1 MVVIEIVFPRFKKVD
16 VTSWNRVGDGGG
28 CVTDTRIDVIFD
40 GGMCSEGVWVQG
52 NETRALIKMSEIA
65 FLASFDC
72 LEALH
77 NILHCTDVIAAGVLM
92 WRVKGPE

>member
-1 MVVIEIVFPRFKKVD
+1 MY
-16 VTSWNRVGDGGG
+16 
-28 CVTDTRIDVIFD
+28 
-40 GGMCSEGVWVQG
+40 SEGVLAQG
-52 NETRALIKMSEIA
+52 NETSSLITMSEMT

-77 NILHCTDVIAAGVLM
+77 NILHCTDVIAARVLM

>member
-1 MVVIEIVFPRFKKVD
+1 MFVIDNVFPSFKKVD

-28 CVTDTRIDVIFD
+28 RVSDARVDVVFD
-40 GGMCSEGVWVQG
+40 CDMCSEGVRVQG
-52 NETRALIKMSEIA
+52 NETRALIKMSEF

-77 NILHCTDVIAAGVLM
+77 NILHCTDFIAAGVLM